1 MSFLHRISQL
11 ELSSKFIGHSKIPIA
26 TKRRSLEHLGV
37 VRLAMKVVY
46 LRSETFLRSKI
57 FEVEK
62 SQQEKGGYEIS
73 NPPKFYRTVIL
84 IIDQVV
90 GKQLVSLQSS
100 WQTVGQCLAMMT

>member
-1 MSFLHRISQL
+1 M
-11 ELSSKFIGHSKIPIA
+11 
-26 TKRRSLEHLGV
+26 KRRSLEHLGV
-37 VRLAMKVVY
+37 VKLAMKIVY

-62 SQQEKGGYEIS
+62 SQQEKGGYEKPS
-73 NPPKFYRTVIL
+73 NYRTVIL